1 MLIFRTKILHSFLV
15 CLALF
20 SLAHMFAFFENYD
33 KRSMV
38 DALRI
43 EKIIA
48 HKKQQTRLMLER
60 AAKSLEEKG
69 LEGFIENKT
78 ETFNQ
83 LYHEQGIAVVVYK
96 NWNLRFWP
104 ENTVIVPDVY
114 GTGIFEKRFV
124 KLGNSYYMPIQ
135 YRSGDFDLVGLIYI
149 KSEFDTNSD
158 MVDDKF
164 NDQFFLSSEVRIS
177 LNPLQEPRIFDED
190 NKYLFSLV
198 VRNASKGNS
207 AFGWLI
213 FIFFSGALFAFFR
226 VFMFVFIY
234 KKHDNNYYSYLIF
247 SVVFLI
253 IVRLLMIKYQ
263 MPAFLYRFE
272 LFNPAHYASNF
283 FTPSLGDLLLNTI
296 FVMFV
301 IVLIRRHLNLNLI
314 IDIGK
319 IKHVRAFLLFFLFII
334 IVYILQLNGLLGG
347 IIRDSTL
354 EFQPYRI
361 INVSWL
367 TVIAFLILLMNILA
381 FILFFDWGI
390 NFFKQHL
397 DFNLASICVNATLIV
412 ATLPL
417 VFFAPHFSLISAI
430 YFILIANLLLYY
442 RWTKHLKFSFVV
454 VFSVITALYLT
465 HIIDYQYGKKQVGR
479 MELLAVN
486 LSVSQDFYAEMRFR
500 EVSKQL
506 PADPYIDT
514 LLSTPRIA
522 TEELQQYVQRE
533 FFDDYMSRYDI
544 LVNVCLSND
553 SVFVEDSA
561 NQWQHCRKYYLGMAS
576 RIGEAVYKTNYFF
589 MGEKDSRL
597 QYIGI
602 HDVLVSN
609 GSLVTLIIHL
619 NSKIEKFNP
628 GFTQLLD
635 KYNRVGNNA
644 LSQYDYAKYYNGR
657 LVTKY
662 GNCPYSLFSDPYDKS
677 GDEFSLICTDD
688 YCHYTYKS
696 NAEELVVVSYPKV
709 TAFQLL
715 ISFSYIFVIIFILLS
730 VVSLYVLYRRK
741 GFSMSN
747 SIRNRIQFSMIGVL
761 LVSVVFIGG
770 GAIYYLIQGYEEK
783 NLHVIDE
790 KIHSVITELQAL
802 VSNHKN
808 MRTLD
813 DDYLNFLMQKYALVY
828 NSDISVFDIDG
839 NLVATSRPE
848 VYKQNFLSRRM
859 NFMAFSQL
867 KYLQRYKII
876 QKEHIGKLTYYS
888 AYVPLVNNEN
898 NMLGFLNLPFFSN
911 EDLLAEDISG
921 IVVTFVNVY
930 LLLIMLSV
938 ILAVFISNNV
948 TRPLQVLSQKM
959 RQINL
964 KKHNTRIELESDD
977 EVGYLVREY
986 NQMVDELNRS
996 VELLARQERE
1006 TAWRSMARQVAHEIK
1021 NPLTPMKLSV
1031 QLMLR
1036 AWKEQAPDFEQRLTR
1051 VSNTLIHQIDT
1062 LSNIASEF
1070 STFARMPNEQITR
1083 VEINE
1088 IVKSVGTLYH
1098 EYKNVDIKVSIDEN
1112 TEFYVLADQS
1122 RILRMLNNLIK
1133 NAAQAIPDGKKGI
1146 VKITTQ
1152 KANEM
1157 VLIKVSD
1164 NGDGIPEEIRGRLFQ
1179 PNFTTKTKGMGLG
1192 LAMVK
1197 NIVEGFGG
1205 KIWFDTE
1212 SEKGTTFFIHLPL
1225 IR

>member
-1 MLIFRTKILHSFLV
+1 MI
-15 CLALF
+15 
-20 SLAHMFAFFENYD
+20 
-33 KRSMV
+33 

-43 EKIIA
+43 EKVIVN
-48 HKKQQTRLMLER
+48 KKQQARKVLQN
-60 AAKSLEEKG
+60 AAKVLEENG
-69 LEGFIENKT
+69 LQRFIET
-78 ETFNQ
+78 ETSSLNQ
-83 LYHEQGIAVVVYK
+83 LYHEQGIAVIVYK

-114 GTGIFEKRFV
+114 GTGVFEKRFV
-124 KLGNSYYMPIQ
+124 KLGNTYYMPIP
-135 YRSGDFDLVGLIYI
+135 YRTGDYDLIGLIYI
-149 KSEFDTNSD
+149 KSEFETNSD
-158 MVDDKF
+158 MVNDKF
-164 NDQFFLSSEVRIS
+164 NDQFYLSSNVQIS
-177 LNPLQEPRIFDED
+177 LNPLLEPRIFDED

-198 VRNASKGNS
+198 VLNVAGSNS
-207 AFGWLI
+207 IFGWLV
-213 FIFFSGALFAFFR
+213 FLFFTGALVAFFR
-226 VFMFVFIY
+226 VFMLIFIY
-234 KKHDNNYYSYLIF
+234 KKYDNNYYSYFAF
-247 SVVFLI
+247 SMVFII

-263 MPAFLYRFE
+263 MPIFLYQFE
-272 LFNPAHYASNF
+272 LFSPVHYASNF
-283 FTPSLGDLLLNTI
+283 LTPSLGDLLLNTI
-296 FVMFV
+296 FVVFIIIM
-301 IVLIRRHLNLNLI
+301 IRRQVNLNQM
-314 IDIGK
+314 IDINK
-319 IKHVRAFLLFFLFII
+319 INHIRLFFLLFLVVVF
-334 IVYILQLNGLLGG
+334 VYILQLNNLLGN
-347 IIRDSTL
+347 ILRDSTL
-354 EFQPYRI
+354 EFRLYRI
-361 INVSWL
+361 INISGL
-367 TVIAFLILLMNILA
+367 TLIAFLIFLLNILA

-397 DFNLASICVNATLIV
+397 KLSRVSLCVNVFLIASSFV
-412 ATLPL
+412 L
-417 VFFAPHFSLISAI
+417 VFLVSDYSLISAI

-442 RWTKHLKFSFVV
+442 RWSMHLTFGFVV
-454 VFSVITALYLT
+454 IFSVITALYLT
-465 HIIDYQYGKKQVGR
+465 HIIEYQYSKKQVGR

-506 PADPYIDT
+506 PGDPYIDT
-514 LLSTPRIA
+514 LLSTPRLSGD
-522 TEELQQYVQRE
+522 ELQQYVQRE
-533 FFDDYMSRYDI
+533 FFNDYMSRYDVH
-544 LVNVCLSND
+544 VNVCLPND
-553 SVFVEDSA
+553 SLFVEDSA
-561 NQWQHCRKYYLGMAS
+561 NQWQHCRKYYIGLAS
-576 RIGEAVYKTNYFF
+576 RVGEAVYKTNYFF

-597 QYIGI
+597 QYVGI

-609 GSLVTLIIHL
+609 GSFVTLIIHL

-635 KYNRVGNNA
+635 KYKRVGTNA
-644 LSQYDYAKYYNGR
+644 LSHYDYAKYYNGR

-662 GNCPYSLFSDPYDKS
+662 GSCPYSLFSDHYEKS
-677 GDEFSLICTDD
+677 ADDFSLICIDD
-688 YCHYTYKS
+688 YCHYIYKPNS
-696 NAEELVVVSYPKV
+696 EELVVVSYLKV
-709 TAFQLL
+709 TPFQLL
-715 ISFSYIFVIIFILLS
+715 ISFSYIFVVVFTLLS
-730 VVSLYVLYRRK
+730 FISLYILYRRK

-761 LVSVVFIGG
+761 LVSIVFVGG
-770 GAIYYLIQGYEEK
+770 GAIYYLIQSYEDK

-790 KIHSVITELQAL
+790 KLHSVITELQAL
-802 VSNHKN
+802 ASNHKT

-813 DDYLNFLMQKYALVY
+813 DDYLNFLMQKYALIY
-828 NSDISVFDIDG
+828 NSDISVFDFDG

-848 VYKQNFLSRRM
+848 VYKQNFLSLRM

-898 NMLGFLNLPFFSN
+898 NMLGFVNLPFFSN
-911 EDLLAEDISG
+911 EDLLAEDISS

-938 ILAVFISNNV
+938 ILAVFISNQV
-948 TRPLQVLSQKM
+948 TRPLQLLSQKM

-964 KKHNTRIELESDD
+964 KKHNTRIDMESND
-977 EVGYLVREY
+977 EVGYLVHEY

-1036 AWKEQAPDFEQRLTR
+1036 AWNEKAPDFEQRLIR

-1070 STFARMPNEQITR
+1070 STFARMPNEQISR

-1088 IVKSVGTLYH
+1088 VVKSVGTLYH
-1098 EYKNVDIKVSIDEN
+1098 EYKNVDIKISVDEAQ
-1112 TEFYVLADQS
+1112 EYYVLADQS

-1133 NAAQAIPDGKKGI
+1133 NAAQAIPDDRKGV
-1146 VKITTQ
+1146 VKITTHQ
-1152 KANEM
+1152 AADM
-1157 VLIKVSD
+1157 VLIKVKD

-1197 NIVEGFGG
+1197 NIVDGFGG

-1212 SEKGTTFFIHLPL
+1212 TGNGTTFFIHLPR